1 MHGTAT
7 ADYRDNHLWGLVRIS
22 QRDKQKSRCLCKADG
37 IAGGLK
43 TKKVL
48 LVAGYD
54 DGSQSELRY
63 LVAFPV
69 KVTSGMRTHARKQSK
84 LKHGLPRFSGISGKE
99 RGYLLFEGFD
109 SGFIG
114 SCYRSMRNAASIDN
128 DFYRVLHIDVEL
140 LGCLELSI
148 R

>member
-7 ADYRDNHLWGLVRIS
+7 ADYRDDHLWGLVRIS
-22 QRDKQKSRCLCKADG
+22 QRDKQKSLCLCKADG

-63 LVAFPV
+63 LLAFPV